1 MQITRCPCPSRCSQ
15 RWEPRKPAPPVT
27 TQVLIGPML
36 QGREPS
42 GVANHLLQFPTF
54 SWRIRAIRGE
64 KTGIFEFATGSSE
77 DEAVPVHREVQREV
91 CVSMQQNSIGIRT
104 PDAVGV
110 DEAARK
116 RAAVELIAKHGASL
130 RRTARRYSLNAEDA
144 EDAYQRSLEILLTK
158 APNDRMNELVR
169 WTHTVIKHEALAVR
183 RKRERLLGGVPQSAE
198 DPSREDWVA
207 MIPATGDGPDGLAER
222 GELIAR
228 SREALRTLKP
238 AELRALTLLA
248 EGYSYAEIGEITGFS
263 QTKVN
268 RCLAEGRER
277 FRSVVARSEDGS
289 RCAELRPLLS
299 AFCDGEASAEGRHRR
314 PRAPPGLRR
323 LPGDD
328 ARLPG
333 DRRGGGGSGAGAR
346 RTAASST
353 GCTTCPPRSSRG
365 SRSAAGVVATRRS
378 RRSPRPEGHAAP
390 GMAALAKLL
399 TICAGAAGGAA
410 ACVAVGV
417 TPAPLIDAHRDE
429 GSHRRARLEDRVR
442 GHRSRIRRTG
452 AGRRPNPNRWPIR
465 SPLRNGA
472 SRTPNREPSPSTPAP
487 ETSAGAVE
495 YTPPPPPPP
504 APSPSGGESA
514 APSSGSAAGEFGP

>member
-1 MQITRCPCPSRCSQ
+1 
-15 RWEPRKPAPPVT
+15 
-27 TQVLIGPML
+27 ML

-42 GVANHLLQFPTF
+42 GVANHLLQFPTS

-64 KTGIFEFATGSSE
+64 KTGIFEFAPGSSE

-110 DEAARK
+110 DDAARK

-183 RKRERLLGGVPQSAE
+183 RKRERLLGGVPRSAE

-238 AELRALTLLA
+238 AELWALTLLA

-277 FRSVVARSEDGS
+277 FRSVVARTEDGS

-299 AFCDGEASAEGRHRR
+299 AFCDGETGAKDATAVREHL
-314 PRAPPGLRR
+314 RACAGCRATMRAYRATAGAAAALAPILAPDRSLFDRLHDLPAAIQSR
-323 LPGDD
+323 LPF
-328 ARLPG
+328 
-333 DRRGGGGSGAGAR
+333 GGGGGGDSAISQVA
-346 RTAASST
+346 
-353 GCTTCPPRSSRG
+353 
-365 SRSAAGVVATRRS
+365 AAGGTR
-378 RRSPRPEGHAAP
+378 GA

-417 TPAPLIDAHRDE
+417 TPAPLIDAHE
-429 GSHRRARLEDRVR
+429 TKAPTVEHVSKTAFEDTTPESVEA
-442 GHRSRIRRTG
+442 G
-452 AGRRPNPNRWPIR
+452 AGADRTRTCGR
-465 SPLRNGA
+465 SEARSRNGA
-472 SRTPNREPSPSTPAP
+472 SPDPEPEPSPPTPAP

-504 APSPSGGESA
+504 APSPSGAESSS
-514 APSSGSAAGEFGP
+514 PSSGSAAGEFGP

>member
-1 MQITRCPCPSRCSQ
+1 
-15 RWEPRKPAPPVT
+15 
-27 TQVLIGPML
+27 
-36 QGREPS
+36 
-42 GVANHLLQFPTF
+42 
-54 SWRIRAIRGE
+54 
-64 KTGIFEFATGSSE
+64 
-77 DEAVPVHREVQREV
+77 
-91 CVSMQQNSIGIRT
+91 MQQNSIGIRT

-110 DEAARK
+110 DDAARK
-116 RAAVELIAKHGASL
+116 RAAVELIAKYGVSL

-277 FRSVVARSEDGS
+277 FRSIVARSEDGS
-289 RCAELRPLLS
+289 RCSELRPLLS
-299 AFCDGEASAEGRHRR
+299 AFCDGEASAKDATAVREHL
-314 PRAPPGLRR
+314 RACAGCRATMRAYRATAGAAAALAPILAPDRSLFDRLNDLPAAIQSR
-323 LPGDD
+323 LPFS
-328 ARLPG
+328 
-333 DRRGGGGSGAGAR
+333 GGGGGDSAITQVA
-346 RTAASST
+346 
-353 GCTTCPPRSSRG
+353 
-365 SRSAAGVVATRRS
+365 AAGGTR
-378 RRSPRPEGHAAP
+378 GA

-417 TPAPLIDAHRDE
+417 TPAPLIDAHE
-429 GSHRRARLEDRVR
+429 TKTPTVEHVSKTAFED
-442 GHRSRIRRTG
+442 T
-452 AGRRPNPNRWPIR
+452 
-465 SPLRNGA
+465 
-472 SRTPNREPSPSTPAP
+472 TPETVEPEPAPAEPEPAADPKPATEQSEPDPEPEPSPSAPAP

-504 APSPSGGESA
+504 APSPSGAESS